1 MTFSTDEFMP
11 SFEVRTRMSKQLS
24 DVQARKEI
32 VITRHGKLK
41 SALLSVAQLFCSRKL
56 GPLITVRSTRLNSTT
71 TKALL
76 TLTGETGNWVTQSG
90 VSRP

>member
-11 SFEVRTRMSKQLS
+11 SFEVRTRISKQLG
-24 DVQARKEI
+24 DVQAEKEI
-32 VITRHGKLK
+32 VITRHDKPE

-56 GPLITVRSTRLNSTT
+56 EPLITERSTLLNSAT